1 MKRPILHTL
10 ACAVVLLTA
19 SGCRKAPTGRVLG
32 YIEGEFVHVASPIGG
47 KLVRLQVDRGA
58 DVAEG
63 APLFELESD
72 AELAGRNESENRVK
86 QAQAALDDARKGLRT
101 SEMEALEA
109 ELASARAALAFSTGE
124 LARQEQARKNNAAS
138 ERDLQSARSLCDR
151 DRELVRKLE
160 ASLATARLG
169 AREDLVKA
177 AEHTLAAQKAVL
189 EGAEWKLSQKKQS
202 ASRAGKVADIVFR
215 EGDYVAPGA
224 PVVVMLPPGN
234 VKVRAFVP
242 ENLLG
247 SLREGGKAVV
257 HIDGV
262 DKPVDAAIVFISPR
276 AEFTPPVIYSRD
288 MREKFVWRVDL
299 SVSPEVAAGLHPGQP
314 VEVDFET
321 ANP

>member
-1 MKRPILHTL
+1 MKRPVFHIS
-10 ACAVVLLTA
+10 ACAVILLA
-19 SGCRKAPTGRVLG
+19 SAGCRKTPTGRVQG
-32 YIEGEFVHVASPIGG
+32 YVEGEFVHVASPIGG
-47 KLVRLQVDRGA
+47 RLVKLHVERGA
-58 DVAEG
+58 EVKAG
-63 APLFELESD
+63 APLFELESA
-72 AELAGRNESENRVK
+72 AEMAGRNEAASRVR
-86 QAQAALDDARKGLRT
+86 QAQSALDDARKGLRT

-177 AEHTLAAQKAVL
+177 AEHTLASLKAAL

-202 ASRAGKVADIVFR
+202 APRAGKVTDIVYR

-224 PVVVMLPPGN
+224 PVVEMLPPGN
-234 VKVRAFVP
+234 VSVRAFVP
-242 ENLLG
+242 EKMLG
-247 SLREGGKAVV
+247 SLRTGGKARVR
-257 HIDGV
+257 IDGV
-262 DKPVDAAIVFISPR
+262 DKPVDAAIMFVSPR

-299 SVSPEVAAGLHPGQP
+299 SVSPEAAAGLHPGQP
-314 VEVDFET
+314 ADVEFET
-321 ANP
+321 PNP